1 MGGRY
6 PDRKA
11 MGFPLDRN
19 PRSGVTTMS
28 QFLTSNMFVQTTT
41 IRFSN
46 RVVPA
51 TGNQMLTNRPTTG
64 QGTQQGQGNR
74 PTTGQGTR
82 PTTSQGTQQGQSTR
96 PTSQGTRPTT
106 GQSTQQAGGTR
117 PTTGPGAQQGPGG
130 WLPNRGQGQQGGS
143 SRPGNKCK
151 FISNIFLNS
160 HFQLLFNSLPHQ

>member
-1 MGGRY
+1 
-6 PDRKA
+6 

-41 IRFSN
+41 IRFNN

-96 PTSQGTRPTT
+96 PTTSQSTRPTT
-106 GQSTQQAGGTR
+106 GQSTQQGGGTR
-117 PTTGPGAQQGPGG
+117 PTTGPGAQQGSGG
-130 WLPNRGQGQQGGS
+130 WLPNRGQGQQGGFN
-143 SRPGNKCK
+143 RPSNRCK
-151 FISNIFLNS
+151 FISNFFLNS
-160 HFQLLFNSLPHQ
+160 HLQFLFNSLPHQ